1 MTINNFH
8 IYLAA
13 SLILIA
19 CQSEDNLHI
28 QHPDDYGMITFS
40 ARTEQPITRAT
51 DGYESYDATRHPAT
65 MGVFGYHDMT
75 SASVSASPA
84 DLSMLF
90 NVSMNYD
97 ITSKNWKY
105 TNKKDEKYWAD
116 FAHCKT
122 FDFVAYMPYREG
134 VTFSKATDLQDGYVL
149 SFDVPAATTATS
161 ASSDGITTLPIL
173 TDSRYAPI
181 ISHVPVHESQD
192 IIDTKEK
199 IHFLFDQTLT
209 GYNVQFQIDPSM
221 NAIRHFRIKD
231 VHLYGD
237 ALPAGG
243 KVSRAYSWDAAN
255 SLWSAAEIKWS
266 DIQRV
271 TITKENAVPIAFADN
286 SGNND
291 TEKQY
296 YDTGTKTLIATSGIY
311 RKWGSD
317 FYAIPDASFNP
328 VIEVTYDVELSKDGK
343 VTTRENVTSRIT
355 FSKINFDSIKAG
367 LPGHVNAIRIL
378 IKPRYLYVLAD
389 EDKAEGLLLVDE
401 Q

>member
-1 MTINNFH
+1 MTIKQFH

-13 SLILIA
+13 SLLLTA
-19 CQSEDNLHI
+19 CQSEENMPI

-51 DGYESYDATRHPAT
+51 DGYEPYDATRHPAT

-84 DLSMLF
+84 DLSMLS

-134 VTFSKATDLQDGYVL
+134 VAFTKAEGTQGCYTL
-149 SFDVPAATTATS
+149 SFDIPALSEGSNA
-161 ASSDGITTLPIL
+161 LPIL
-173 TDSRYAPI
+173 TDTRYAPI
-181 ISHVPVHESQD
+181 ISNVPVHETQD

-221 NAIRHFRIKD
+221 NDIRHFRIKS
-231 VHLYGD
+231 VRLYGND
-237 ALPAGG
+237 LPSGG
-243 KVSRAYSWDAAN
+243 TVSRTYTWDATN
-255 SLWSAAEIKWS
+255 STWNAS
-266 DIQRV
+266 DIAWSGIRKA
-271 TITKENAVPIAFADN
+271 TIEDADAIAISFSDN
-286 SGNND
+286 SNND
-291 TEKQY
+291 TNERQY
-296 YDTGTKTLIATSGIY
+296 YDSSTKTLIVTNGIY

-355 FSKINFDSIKAG
+355 FSKINFDAIKAG